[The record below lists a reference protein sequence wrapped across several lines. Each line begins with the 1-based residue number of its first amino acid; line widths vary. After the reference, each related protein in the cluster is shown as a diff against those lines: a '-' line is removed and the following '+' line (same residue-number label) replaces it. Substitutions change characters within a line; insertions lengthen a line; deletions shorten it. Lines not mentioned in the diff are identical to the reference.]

1 MESTIKCPN
10 CAYQIEI
17 TEVMSA
23 QLAEKM
29 RAEVTEEMAPL
40 RKKLEQAQGEL
51 ARREAKLADTEKA
64 VTEQVQARLAEQE
77 KKLLARARQQAV
89 DELTVDLKDRDE
101 QIKEMQLKLSA
112 ANNKEV
118 DLRKRE
124 RELTD
129 QQEQMKAER
138 EQVEEAGR
146 RAAQAE
152 RDRITAEA
160 TQKAREQLAGD
171 LAAQRESMAAME
183 EQLKAA
189 RQAEKELLQREMKL
203 KDREEAVGLET
214 QRQVSALR
222 DQLVADTRKQ
232 AAEEYGL
239 KEAEHNKRLADL
251 KAQLDDARRKADQG
265 SQQMQ
270 GEVMELALQQLLTE
284 SFPAD
289 SIEEVPKGVRGG
301 DVVQRVRTGGGLDC
315 GTILWESKRT
325 KNWSS
330 QWPAKL
336 REDQRN
342 AKAELAILV
351 SEVLPDGVEYYQQ
364 QEGIWV
370 CSWSMAVYLAAAL
383 RNGLL
388 ETAKARHALEGRQTK
403 MEQVYSYLA
412 GAEFKNRVGGFIE
425 PIVGMK
431 TQLDQE
437 KRALTKHWASREKML
452 DQAITGIAGMYGDF
466 QGIIGGTLPQIEAM
480 ELLRLDG
487 ETV

>member
-10 CAYQIEI
+10 CSYQIEI

-29 RAEVTEEMAPL
+29 RAEMAEEMVPL
-40 RKKLEQAQGEL
+40 RKKLEQERAEL
-51 ARREAKLADTEKA
+51 AQREARLADTEK
-64 VTEQVQARLAEQE
+64 VVSEQVEARLEEQA
-77 KKLLARARQQAV
+77 KKLMARAKQQAI
-89 DELTVDLKDRDE
+89 DEMAVELRDRDE
-101 QIKEMQLKLSA
+101 QVKEMRLKLTA
-112 ANNKEV
+112 AEDKELE
-118 DLRKRE
+118 LRRRE
-124 RELTD
+124 RSLASEKEDLKK
-129 QQEQMKAER
+129 QQGEM
-138 EQVEEAGR
+138 EEAGR

-152 RDRITAEA
+152 REKIAQEVRLMAED
-160 TQKAREQLAGD
+160 QLAGEM
-171 LAAQRESMAAME
+171 AAQRELIAKQDD
-183 EQLKAA
+183 QLKAA
-189 RQAEKELLQREMKL
+189 REAEKVFLQREMRL
-203 KDREEAVGLET
+203 KEKEEALELES
-214 QRQVSALR
+214 QRQISAMR
-222 DQLVADTRKQ
+222 DKLVEDTLKRAQ
-232 AAEEYGL
+232 EGFDL
-239 KEAEHNKRLADL
+239 KEAEHNKRMSDL

-301 DVVQRVRTGGGLDC
+301 DVVQRVRTGAGLDC

-325 KNWSS
+325 KNWSG

-388 ETAKARHALEGRQTK
+388 ETAKARQALEGQQTK

-412 GAEFKNRVGGFIE
+412 GTEFKNRVAGFIE

-480 ELLRLDG
+480 ELLRLEGD
-487 ETV
+487 VK